1 MKSDLLPVLNGC
13 IVMCM
18 SSVEELVQ
26 EIASLS
32 AHLDAATHRLL
43 ECIRQFDESGGWF
56 EQGAVSCAHWLAWR
70 VGLDTATAREK
81 VRVAR
86 ALGKLPAIDEALR
99 VGKLSYAKVRALT
112 RVATPESEARLLD
125 VALYATGAQLERLCR
140 GYRTALTADEAP
152 SPDDR
157 CVRQRVLP
165 SGMVKLEIVLCPD
178 EADLVMRALD
188 RAREVEHQCDTQAA
202 DVSAETRKRDGQHKH
217 ASAETPWPSRA
228 DGVVTLAESYLAG
241 NRMSGNGG
249 ERFQVMVHLD
259 QDVLGP
265 DGALAG
271 TLDDGTRIP
280 AETLR
285 RVACDCGVVAV
296 GNESGALN
304 IGRRTRTIPPAIRR
318 ALALRDHGCRFPGCT
333 HTRFLHG
340 HHIQHWL
347 HGGETSVDN
356 LATLCAAHHHLV
368 HEGGW
373 SVARTAEGE
382 LLFKSPKG
390 KALPVEPPRELVED
404 TLVWLREW
412 AIDRGL
418 DLGPD
423 ANEPLWDGSRMDYD
437 YAVSVL
443 CAAG

>member
-1 MKSDLLPVLNGC
+1 MYSY
-13 IVMCM
+13 CM
-18 SSVEELVQ
+18 FSVEELGQ

-43 ECIRQFDESGGWF
+43 ECIRRFDEAGGWF

-70 VGLDTATAREK
+70 VGLDAATAREK

-86 ALGKLPAIDEALR
+86 ALGHLPAIDEALR
-99 VGKLSYAKVRALT
+99 SGKLSYAKVRALT
-112 RVATPESEARLLD
+112 RVATPENEARLLET
-125 VALYATGAQLERLCR
+125 ALFATGAQLERLCR
-140 GYRTALTADEAP
+140 GYRTAQAIDEAP
-152 SPDDR
+152 SPEDR

-202 DVSAETRKRDGQHKH
+202 DVSAETPKCDGRHERVSEE
-217 ASAETPWPSRA
+217 ATWPSRA
-228 DGVVTLAESYLAG
+228 DGVVALAESYLAG
-241 NRMSGNGG
+241 NPVSGNGG

-259 QDVLGP
+259 QDVLAP

-271 TLDDGTRIP
+271 TLDDGTRVS

-296 GNESGALN
+296 GGEGEALN
-304 IGRRTRTIPPAIRR
+304 IGRRTRTIPPVIRR
-318 ALALRDHGCRFPGCT
+318 ALALRDHGCRFPGCP

-340 HHIQHWL
+340 HHIEHWL
-347 HGGETSVDN
+347 HGGETSVEN
-356 LATLCAAHHHLV
+356 LVLLCTAHHHMV

-373 SVARTAEGE
+373 SVVRTSEGE
-382 LLFKSPKG
+382 IRFTSPAG
-390 KALPVEPPRELVED
+390 KQLAPEPPREHID
-404 TLVWLREW
+404 DALVWLREW
-412 AIDRGL
+412 AVDRGL

-423 ANEPLWDGSRMDYD
+423 ANQPLWDGTRMDYD
-437 YAVSVL
+437 YAVSAL
-443 CAAG
+443 LAAG